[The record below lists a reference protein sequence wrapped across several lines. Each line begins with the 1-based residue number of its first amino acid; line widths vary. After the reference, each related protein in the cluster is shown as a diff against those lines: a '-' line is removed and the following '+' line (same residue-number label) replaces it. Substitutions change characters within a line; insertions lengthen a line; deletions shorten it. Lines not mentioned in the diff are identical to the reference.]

1 MSYRFLL
8 LIFCIFLNTCTA
20 VNVRK
25 ENSILINKKPF
36 INKGFAL
43 IYSDSLLQK
52 KIITK
57 KIDDRSLII
66 FQKNLKINTSV
77 RIKNMLNNKSIVA
90 KVGPNVKYPLFYNT
104 VISRRISE
112 DLEID
117 LNEPYIEILEIVKD
131 SFFIA
136 KIAKTFDQEK
146 NVANKAPVDTVNI
159 NDLNQKSEEE
169 RKTKKIKFSYVIKIA
184 DFYYI
189 NSAKSMKDRIKNET
203 KTNHVKIKKLSTTK
217 FRVFLGPFNT
227 INSLQKAFND
237 INILEF
243 ENVEIIKND

>member
-1 MSYRFLL
+1 MNYRFLL
-8 LIFCIFLNTCTA
+8 LITCIFLNTCT
-20 VNVRK
+20 NYNINND
-25 ENSILINKKPF
+25 NSILVNKRPF

-43 IYSDSLLQK
+43 IYSDSLFQK

-90 KVGPNVKYPLFYNT
+90 KVGLNVKYPLFYNA
-104 VISRRISE
+104 VISKRISE

-117 LNEPYIEILEIVKD
+117 LEEPYLEILEIVND
-131 SFFIA
+131 SFFIV
-136 KIAKTFDQEK
+136 KKAKTFDEER
-146 NVANKAPVDTVNI
+146 NVANKVPVDSISI
-159 NDLNQKSEEE
+159 NDLNQKPEEE
-169 RKTKKIKFSYVIKIA
+169 KKTKKIKFSYVIKIA

-203 KTNHVKIKKLSTTK
+203 ETNYVKIKKLSTTK

-243 ENVEIIKND
+243 ENIEIIKND

>member
-1 MSYRFLL
+1 MNYRFLL
-8 LIFCIFLNTCTA
+8 LITCIFLNTCTTY
-20 VNVRK
+20 NVRND
-25 ENSILINKKPF
+25 NSILVNKRPF

-43 IYSDSLLQK
+43 IYSDSLFQN

-57 KIDDRSLII
+57 KIEDRSLII

-90 KVGPNVKYPLFYNT
+90 KVGPNVKYPLFYNA
-104 VISRRISE
+104 VISKRISE

-117 LNEPYIEILEIVKD
+117 LEEPYLEILEIVND

-136 KIAKTFDQEK
+136 KEAKTFDEEK
-146 NVANKAPVDTVNI
+146 NVANKVPVDSISI
-159 NDLNQKSEEE
+159 NDLNQIPEE
-169 RKTKKIKFSYVIKIA
+169 KKNTKKIKFSYIIKIA
-184 DFYYI
+184 DFYYN

-203 KTNHVKIKKLSTTK
+203 ETNYVKIKKLSTTK

-243 ENVEIIKND
+243 ENIEIIKND

>member
-1 MSYRFLL
+1 
-8 LIFCIFLNTCTA
+8 
-20 VNVRK
+20 
-25 ENSILINKKPF
+25 
-36 INKGFAL
+36 
-43 IYSDSLLQK
+43 
-52 KIITK
+52 
-57 KIDDRSLII
+57 
-66 FQKNLKINTSV
+66 
-77 RIKNMLNNKSIVA
+77 MLNNKSIVA

-104 VISRRISE
+104 VISKRISE
-112 DLEID
+112 DLEIN
-117 LNEPYIEILEIVKD
+117 LEEPYVEILEIVND
-131 SFFIA
+131 SLFIA
-136 KIAKTFDQEK
+136 KKAKTFDQEK
-146 NVANKAPVDTVNI
+146 NVANKAPVDSISI
-159 NDLNQKSEEE
+159 NDLNQKSEEKK
-169 RKTKKIKFSYVIKIA
+169 KTKNIKFSYVIKIA